1 MIIPHMH
8 KEKPPAVSGE
18 KIRVARSSA
27 IAAVFLTGTKLG
39 IGLWTGSLG
48 ILSEA
53 AHSGLDLI
61 AAVMTWYSVSHSDR
75 PADEDHPYGHY
86 KLDNISAL
94 FETLLLLLTC
104 VWIIYE
110 AVERLFFKTVT
121 VEVNVFSFAVIL
133 FAIAIDF
140 TRARSLSRVAK
151 KTGSAALEAD
161 ALHFSSDIA
170 SSTVVLIG
178 LAFTKLGYPQ
188 ADSICSLVVAALVIW
203 VSFRLGKKAVEV
215 LMDKVPKD
223 HVGIAR
229 FAAMGIPGVRHVFD
243 VRVRHSGAKHFVDL
257 KILVDPSAPLAD
269 VHTLTD
275 RVEQALKDAFD
286 EVDVVVHAEPDERQP
301 AGLTET
307 VFRRAR
313 QAGVGVH
320 CLQVHSTDR
329 GMHLDMHLEWPSEE
343 TLGEAHRKATALEE
357 ELRILFPDVT
367 IVRSHLEGPADGF
380 HAGRRNVTEENASLV
395 HIIRKASLRIEGILK
410 TMDVEVLEGE
420 DRFFVGLTCQVDASL
435 SLNAAHT
442 LATHVE
448 TAVYAVS
455 PKIAS
460 VSVHTEPSS

>member
-1 MIIPHMH
+1 MTR
-8 KEKPPAVSGE
+8 E
-18 KIRVARSSA
+18 KIRVARSSVF
-27 IAAVFLTGTKLG
+27 AAVLLTGTKLG

-53 AHSGLDLI
+53 AHSGLDLM

-110 AVERLFFKTVT
+110 AIQRLFFKTVT

-140 TRARSLSRVAK
+140 TRARALSRVAK

-170 SSTVVLIG
+170 SSTVVLAG
-178 LAFTKLGYPQ
+178 LAFTMLGYPQ
-188 ADSICSLVVAALVIW
+188 ADSICSLAVAALVIW
-203 VSFRLGKKAVEV
+203 VSIKLGKKAVEV

-229 FAAMGIPGVRHVFD
+229 FAAMGIPGVRYVYD

-257 KILVDPSAPLAD
+257 KILVDPSAPMAD

-275 RVEQALKDAFD
+275 RVEQALKDSFD
-286 EVDVVVHAEPDERQP
+286 EVDSVVHAEPDERGP

-307 VFRRAR
+307 VFLRAR
-313 QAGVGVH
+313 KAGVN
-320 CLQVHSTDR
+320 VHSLRIYRTDR
-329 GMHLDMHLEWPSEE
+329 GLQMDMHLEWPSEE
-343 TLGEAHRKATALEE
+343 NLGEAHQKATALEE
-357 ELRILFPDVT
+357 ELRLLFPDLT
-367 IVRSHLEGPADGF
+367 IVRSHMEGPADGL
-380 HAGRRNVTEENASLV
+380 HGAQRDVTSEYPDLIETL
-395 HIIRKASLRIEGILK
+395 RKASGNVQGI
-410 TMDVEVLEGE
+410 MAAQDVQVLEG
-420 DRFFVGLTCQVDASL
+420 DGRWFVGLTCVVNPAL
-435 SLNAAHT
+435 SLNAAHE
-442 LATHVE
+442 LATQVE
-448 TAVYAVS
+448 TAVHAVS

-460 VSVHTEPSS
+460 VSVHTEPYS